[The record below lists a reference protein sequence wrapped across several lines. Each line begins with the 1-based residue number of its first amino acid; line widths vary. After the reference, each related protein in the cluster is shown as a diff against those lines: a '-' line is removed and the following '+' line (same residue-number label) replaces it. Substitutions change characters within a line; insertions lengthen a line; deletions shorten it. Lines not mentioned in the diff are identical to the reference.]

1 MTTST
6 KKILK
11 WGLLSVFIIM
21 ITGGFVGYKMWNKP
35 HRNVEEAKAITVTA
49 SQLANGY
56 ETNETESNSQ
66 YLDKILE
73 VTGEVTEVS
82 KNQKDEQVIT
92 LKGTDMAGIIC
103 TLEGRA
109 TTEIKPA
116 SKITLKGIC
125 TGFLTDVVLVR
136 CKIKNA

>member
-1 MTTST
+1 MTTNT
-6 KKILK
+6 KKIFK
-11 WGLLSVFIIM
+11 WGLLSAFIIM

-49 SQLANGY
+49 GQLANGY
-56 ETNETESNSQ
+56 ETNEPESNSQ

-82 KNQKDEQVIT
+82 KNQKGEQVIS

-103 TLEGRA
+103 TLEGTA
-109 TTEIKPA
+109 SAEIKPA
-116 SKITLKGIC
+116 SKITLRGIC

-136 CKIKNA
+136 CKIKND